1 MTEKEDLNGDMPRI
15 IAVDFDGTIVQNKW
29 PEIGEIN
36 KHVVEEMRREDEDGT
51 VIILWTCRTGKEL
64 EEAIKFCYENDIPI
78 DYANE
83 NCEWV
88 KNHFD
93 GEGIKVFAF
102 EYWDDKAL
110 NVDDIPVAVPLDIG
124 ENE

>member
-1 MTEKEDLNGDMPRI
+1 MDKENLENNEMPRI
-15 IAVDFDGTIVQNKW
+15 IAVDFDGTIVKNRW

-36 KHVVEEMRREDEDGT
+36 EHIVEEMRKEDKNGT

-64 EEAIKFCYENDIPI
+64 ENAIKFCYENDIPI

-93 GEGIKVFAF
+93 GEGIKVFAHK
-102 EYWDDKAL
+102 YIDDKAVY
-110 NVDDIPVAVPLDIG
+110 VDDWVKGA
-124 ENE
+124 

>member
-15 IAVDFDGTIVQNKW
+15 IAVDFDGTIVKNKW

-36 KHVVEEMRREDEDGT
+36 EHVVKEMRREDEQGS

-83 NCEWV
+83 DCNWV
-88 KNHFD
+88 KENFGD
-93 GEGIKVFAF
+93 NGVKVFAT
-102 EYWDDKAL
+102 EYWDDKCV
-110 NVDDIPVAVPLDIG
+110 NVDDIPTSISLGIG
-124 ENE
+124 GNK

>member
-1 MTEKEDLNGDMPRI
+1 MKKEDVNGDMPRI
-15 IAVDFDGTIVQNKW
+15 IAVDFDGTIVKNKW

-36 KHVVEEMRREDEDGT
+36 EHVVKEMRREDEQGS

-83 NCEWV
+83 DCNWV
-88 KNHFD
+88 KENFGD
-93 GEGIKVFAF
+93 NGVKVFAT
-102 EYWDDKAL
+102 EYWDDKCV
-110 NVDDIPVAVPLDIG
+110 NVDDIPTSISLGIG
-124 ENE
+124 GNK